1 MSKRGRFLGCL
12 TLCTLA
18 LIGGAT
24 LQQVCAETVLRVAM
38 TAGDVPITI
47 GQPDQ
52 GFEGYRFVG
61 YNLYDSLILWDLSRA
76 DVVADLRPGLATSWT
91 VDPADPH
98 RWIIALRQGVKFH
111 DGCAFTAAD
120 VVWNFER
127 VTNEKAPQFHSK
139 QFAMIR
145 DRTSNM
151 EKVEAL
157 DDYTIALTTRQV
169 DALFP
174 YQLSY
179 WFMISRCQLESLKYD
194 YAAYQQHPSGTGPYK
209 FAKFIPQER
218 LELVKNPDYWDTKR
232 IPKHDRLVLIPM
244 PEATTRAAALLS
256 NQVDVVEA
264 PLPDTIPKL
273 KSAGMQI
280 VTNGY
285 PHNWAYQFNF
295 VDGAFKDVRVR
306 KAANLALN
314 RADMKELLRWYMIES
329 YGTLLPSMSYYGEPS
344 FKITYDPKQA
354 TALLKEAGCY
364 PCKITLAIS
373 TSGSGQMQPLPMNEL
388 VKAQLEAVGFKVKLD
403 VIDWNALLD
412 LVRPGRTKAPEIDAI
427 NVSRSMQDPYSAL
440 IRHVYTKAQAPTG
453 SNWGHYSNPAVDALI
468 EEIYATFDP
477 KAQLAK
483 LTKLHEMMTD
493 DAVMLWVAHDVN
505 PRALHPRVQGFV
517 QAQSWFQDV
526 TPIRIVD

>member
-1 MSKRGRFLGCL
+1 MRIRLLGCL
-12 TLCTLA
+12 VLCALT

-24 LQQVCAETVLRVAM
+24 LQQVSAETVLRVAM

-91 VDPADPH
+91 IDPADPH
-98 RWIIALRQGVKFH
+98 RWIIALRKGVKFH
-111 DGCAFTAAD
+111 DGCDFTAAD
-120 VVWNFER
+120 VVWNFDR
-127 VTNEKAPQFHSK
+127 VTNEKAPQFHPK
-139 QFAMIR
+139 QFALIR
-145 DRTSNM
+145 DRTNNM

-169 DALFP
+169 DALLP

-179 WFMISRCQLESLKYD
+179 WFMISRCQLESLKHD

-209 FAKFIPQER
+209 FAKVIPQER
-218 LELVKNPDYWDTKR
+218 LELVKNPDYWDIKR

-256 NQVDVVEA
+256 NQVDFVEA

-273 KSAGMQI
+273 QSAGMQI

-295 VDGAFKDVRVR
+295 VDGAFKDLRVR

-314 RADMKELLRWYMIES
+314 RADMKELLRGYMIES
-329 YGTLLPSMSYYGEPS
+329 YGTLLPSMSYFGEPS

-388 VKAQLEAVGFKVKLD
+388 VKAQLEAVGFKVKLA
-403 VIDWNALLD
+403 VMDWNALLD

-427 NVSRSMQDPYSAL
+427 NVSRSMQDPFSSL
-440 IRHVYTKAQAPTG
+440 IRHVYSKQHAPAG
-453 SNWGHYSNPAVDALI
+453 ANWGHYSNPAVDALI

-477 KAQLAK
+477 QVQLAK

-505 PRALHPRVQGFV
+505 PRALHPRVHGFV

-526 TPIRIVD
+526 TPIRIAD